1 MYAPLKREKVLG
13 VRCNPSVGTY
23 IYIKTQGQRHVIPL
37 PEASSPGEFVA
48 PFFRRALNELY
59 IFYSKIYF

>member
-23 IYIKTQGQRHVIPL
+23 IYKDSRSTACNSFAGGIF
-37 PEASSPGEFVA
+37 AGEFVA
-48 PFFRRALNELY
+48 PFFRRAFDELY